1 MPRPKI
7 CPQGQGQALDL
18 QGQCQGQG
26 FVLKAR
32 AKDLT
37 FEAKAKAKDLK
48 IVFED
53 SVTLEEFD
61 NFLNFMA
68 FAVIFRNFFTE

>member
-1 MPRPKI
+1 
-7 CPQGQGQALDL
+7 
-18 QGQCQGQG
+18 
-26 FVLKAR
+26 
-32 AKDLT
+32 LT